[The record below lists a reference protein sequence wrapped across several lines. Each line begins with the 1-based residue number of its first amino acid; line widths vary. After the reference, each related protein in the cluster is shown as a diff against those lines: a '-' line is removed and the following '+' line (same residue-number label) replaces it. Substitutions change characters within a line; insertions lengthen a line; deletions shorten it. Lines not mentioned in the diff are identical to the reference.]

1 MFASRRKEP
10 PPSAHSFSSFWDIA
24 LCALQ
29 SSQPEKPADLV
40 FRYSKLPGE
49 LEKSTLA

>member
-1 MFASRRKEP
+1 VHWLVVETVMM
-10 PPSAHSFSSFWDIA
+10 
-24 LCALQ
+24 CALL